1 MSFGIKHSN
10 NPGIV
15 VIVGKDLTE
24 DYVCGALAPL
34 LQWGANRSYDYS
46 SLYIEISENQT
57 SITVEDGK
65 KSVLRADGSMT
76 LRESN
81 GVECHDCQIIERYPG
96 ETGIT

>member
-1 MSFGIKHSN
+1 MPSIKRSYH
-10 NPGIV
+10 PGIV

-24 DYVCGALAPL
+24 DYVCGAPDAL

-57 SITVEDGK
+57 SITMEDGK
-65 KSVLRADGSMT
+65 KLVLRADGSMT
-76 LRESN
+76 LHESN
-81 GVECHDCQIIERYPG
+81 SAECHDGQIIERYPG